1 MHLKD
6 VMYIHNCYIDTREFG
21 PAVSW
26 KTTGEFF
33 LLFPHDLL
41 HLMSQHKAKLS
52 ILSIFQHSS
61 ACVQLRK
68 EKKQQL
74 SPENQREGDHL
85 RAKTN
90 QKKRQKIYFISIKS
104 QLTFI

>member
-1 MHLKD
+1 MHLKV
-6 VMYIHNCYIDTREFG
+6 VMYIHNCYIDTRDFG

-33 LLFPHDLL
+33 LLFPHNLL

-52 ILSIFQHSS
+52 ILSIFQHSC

-68 EKKQQL
+68 KKR
-74 SPENQREGDHL
+74 NCHL
-85 RAKTN
+85 RINVKVITLEPKPIRKNDRRYILSA
-90 QKKRQKIYFISIKS
+90 
-104 QLTFI
+104 